1 MKFPILPTILRTCAE
16 LHRISYPHALARES
30 AKYEREAWPRAEDE
44 ARNQAAVRGI
54 TIVNDVDRKPFA
66 EVTKPLR
73 DELIADPALGPL
85 IVRIESAQ

>member
-1 MKFPILPTILRTCAE
+1 MTRRVGVGAGICVF
-16 LHRISYPHALARES
+16 RISSCSSRARES
-30 AKYEREAWPRAEDE
+30 AKYEREVWQRAEDG

-54 TIVNDVDRKPFA
+54 TIVNDIDRKPFA

-85 IVRIESAQ
+85 ILRIESAQ